1 MKVVTL
7 SDTHSR
13 HGWIYQLSEG
23 ESLDNIET
31 VYHIQGTINASG
43 GVFLPC
49 DIDLLI
55 HAGDMSMMGTETEI
69 EQFLKWYSSIRAKYK
84 VLIAGNH
91 DFLFEKQRMIA
102 KDLLAKYP
110 DIIYLETE
118 EVVIEGI
125 KIYGEPRQP
134 WFHSWAF
141 NVERGE
147 AIKRYW
153 DAIPEDVNILVTHG
167 PPKGIL
173 DMTMS
178 GENVGCEDLLYRLPY
193 LEQLKLVVFGHIH
206 EHAGCELIN
215 GVYYVNASALNVRYQ
230 LQNRPQAFII
240 DKDKNIRKIE
250 LMEKESIEIVEEK
263 KFPPIKSQITYEDYQ
278 KLDIRICA
286 VLSAEKIEGKD
297 KLYKLEIDTGID
309 KRIVVSGIAHQI
321 ATSQLIGYS
330 FPFVL
335 NLPPRKIAGIE
346 SNAMIVLAEGSDERM
361 FLPGEPGTEIGS
373 IVIK

>member
-1 MKVVTL
+1 MKVVTI

-250 LMEKESIEIVEEK
+250 LMEKESVETVEEK

-286 VLSAEKIEGKD
+286 VLSAEKVEGKD

-346 SNAMIVLAEGSDERM
+346 SNAMIVLAEGSDERL

-373 IVIK
+373 IVTK

>member
-1 MKVVTL
+1 MKVVTI

-69 EQFLKWYSSIRAKYK
+69 EQFLKWYSSLRAKYK

-167 PPKGIL
+167 SPKGIL

-250 LMEKESIEIVEEK
+250 LMEKENIETVEEK
-263 KFPPIKSQITYEDYQ
+263 KFPPIKSQVTYEDYQ

-321 ATSQLIGYS
+321 ATSQLVGYS

-346 SNAMIVLAEGSDERM
+346 SNGMIVLAEGSDERM
-361 FLPGEPGTEIGS
+361 FLPGEPGTEVGS
-373 IVIK
+373 IVTK

>member
-1 MKVVTL
+1 MKVVTI

-230 LQNRPQAFII
+230 LQNRPQAFTI

-250 LMEKESIEIVEEK
+250 LMEKESVETVEEK

-286 VLSAEKIEGKD
+286 VLSAEKVEGKD

-346 SNAMIVLAEGSDERM
+346 SNAMIVLAEGSDERL

-373 IVIK
+373 IVTK

>member
-1 MKVVTL
+1 MKVVTI

-69 EQFLKWYSSIRAKYK
+69 EQFLKWYSSLRAKYK

-250 LMEKESIEIVEEK
+250 LMEKENIETVEEK
-263 KFPPIKSQITYEDYQ
+263 KFPPIKSQVTYEDYQ

-321 ATSQLIGYS
+321 ATSQLVGYS

-346 SNAMIVLAEGSDERM
+346 SNGMIVLAEGSDERM
-361 FLPGEPGTEIGS
+361 FLPGEPGTEVGS
-373 IVIK
+373 IVTK

>member
-69 EQFLKWYSSIRAKYK
+69 DQFLKWYSSLRAKYK

-102 KDLLAKYP
+102 KDLLTKYS

-178 GENVGCEDLLYRLPY
+178 GDNVGCEDLLYRLPY

-250 LMEKESIEIVEEK
+250 LMEKENIETVEEK
-263 KFPPIKSQITYEDYQ
+263 KFPPIKEQIQYTDYQ

-321 ATSQLIGYS
+321 ATSQLVGYS

-346 SNAMIVLAEGSDERM
+346 SNAMIVLAEGSDERL

-373 IVIK
+373 IVTK

>member
-1 MKVVTL
+1 MKVVTI

-250 LMEKESIEIVEEK
+250 LMEKESVEKVEEK

-286 VLSAEKIEGKD
+286 VLSAEKVEGKD

-346 SNAMIVLAEGSDERM
+346 SNAMIVLAEGSDERL

-373 IVIK
+373 IVTK

>member
-1 MKVVTL
+1 MKVVTI
-7 SDTHSR
+7 SDTYSR
-13 HGWIYQLSEG
+13 HEWIYQLSEG

-69 EQFLKWYSSIRAKYK
+69 EQFLKWYSSLRAKYK

-250 LMEKESIEIVEEK
+250 LMEKENIETVEEK
-263 KFPPIKSQITYEDYQ
+263 KFPPIKSQVTYEDYQ

-321 ATSQLIGYS
+321 ATSQLVGYS

-346 SNAMIVLAEGSDERM
+346 SNGMIVLAEGSDERM
-361 FLPGEPGTEIGS
+361 FLPGEPGTEVGS
-373 IVIK
+373 IVTK

>member
-1 MKVVTL
+1 MKVVTI

-13 HGWIYQLSEG
+13 HGWIYKLSEG

-250 LMEKESIEIVEEK
+250 LMEKESVETVEEK

-286 VLSAEKIEGKD
+286 VLSAEKVEGKD

-346 SNAMIVLAEGSDERM
+346 SNAMIVLAEGSDERL

-373 IVIK
+373 IVTK